1 MFDNDFSS
9 TNSFPRT
16 LLPPGYST
24 LCNLFEHLIVNALI
38 EQVISCF
45 FKNLRKKGE
54 GNYLNLLY
62 LFKSKTCN
70 LERYYIFKA
79 VINTLT
85 AQKMKFFNKD
95 FFTKCD
101 QIRRVSIMRFFDLP
115 LKLLTVGVNNLVI
128 F

>member
-16 LLPPGYST
+16 LLPPGCST
-24 LCNLFEHLIVNALI
+24 LWNLFEHLIVNALI

-45 FKNLRKKGE
+45 LKNIRKKGE

-62 LFKSKTCN
+62 LFKSKTYN
-70 LERYYIFKA
+70 LERYYIFK
-79 VINTLT
+79 VSHTLT
-85 AQKMKFFNKD
+85 AQKMKFSNKD
-95 FFTKCD
+95 FFTKRD
-101 QIRRVSIMRFFDLP
+101 QIRRVSIMRFFDLR
-115 LKLLTVGVNNLVI
+115 LKLLRVGVNNLVI